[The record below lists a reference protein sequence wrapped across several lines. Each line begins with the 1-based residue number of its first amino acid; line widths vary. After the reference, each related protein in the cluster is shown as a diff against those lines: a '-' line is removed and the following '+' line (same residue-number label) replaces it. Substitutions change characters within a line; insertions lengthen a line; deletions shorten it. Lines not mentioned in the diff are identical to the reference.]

1 MALSVSY
8 WSPMEKL
15 ILHLS
20 PVARR
25 RTLKNNSNNV
35 NKTSSLGRNVTRH
48 RNKSE
53 PNVKGSSA
61 SSRAASLKNVSVY
74 SDPHNSLDCDVKT
87 LRLFCINQVRISMQY
102 FFAKKCIAI
111 ADVCKF
117 IFWRLLTW
125 ILFMVERLA
134 TNLLHKLLSQKMVN
148 KCFNSRSS

>member
-1 MALSVSY
+1 
-8 WSPMEKL
+8 MEKL

-87 LRLFCINQVRISMQY
+87 LRLFCINQVRKCSIFLQ
-102 FFAKKCIAI
+102 KKCIAI

-117 IFWRLLTW
+117 IF
-125 ILFMVERLA
+125 
-134 TNLLHKLLSQKMVN
+134 
-148 KCFNSRSS
+148 

>member
-87 LRLFCINQVRISMQY
+87 LRLFCINQVRRSMQY
-102 FFAKKCIAI
+102 FFCKKMYRNCRCMQIHFLTPLNLNLIYGWALGNKSFAQVVIAKNGKQ
-111 ADVCKF
+111 V
-117 IFWRLLTW
+117 L
-125 ILFMVERLA
+125 
-134 TNLLHKLLSQKMVN
+134 
-148 KCFNSRSS
+148 

>member
-102 FFAKKCIAI
+102 FFAKKMYRNCRCMQIHFLTPFNLNLIYGWALGNKSFAQVVIAKNGKQ
-111 ADVCKF
+111 V
-117 IFWRLLTW
+117 L
-125 ILFMVERLA
+125 
-134 TNLLHKLLSQKMVN
+134 
-148 KCFNSRSS
+148 

>member
-1 MALSVSY
+1 MRISERVLIGDLRETLMILYNSVVKNKNLICCSKDRIKLIQA
-8 WSPMEKL
+8 SMEKL

-61 SSRAASLKNVSVY
+61 SSRAASLKNVSV
-74 SDPHNSLDCDVKT
+74 
-87 LRLFCINQVRISMQY
+87 
-102 FFAKKCIAI
+102 
-111 ADVCKF
+111 
-117 IFWRLLTW
+117 
-125 ILFMVERLA
+125 
-134 TNLLHKLLSQKMVN
+134 
-148 KCFNSRSS
+148 

>member
-1 MALSVSY
+1 
-8 WSPMEKL
+8 MEKL

-87 LRLFCINQVRISMQY
+87 LRLFCINQVRKCSIFLQ
-102 FFAKKCIAI
+102 KKN
-111 ADVCKF
+111 V
-117 IFWRLLTW
+117 
-125 ILFMVERLA
+125 
-134 TNLLHKLLSQKMVN
+134 SQLQMYA
-148 KCFNSRSS
+148 NSFSDAF